1 MTGSEEDEPDLV
13 DAEAF
18 RAMADEC
25 GWSVHEFA
33 RFYVNGSRKE
43 LAGLAAADASRDLE
57 EVARLAHGARGSSAA
72 ACVPAM
78 AEVFSR
84 LEEAATR
91 GARGEVA
98 TALAKAGA
106 LLEEVLASL
115 TRRLG
120 SDEGG
125 QSPS

>member
-1 MTGSEEDEPDLV
+1 VTGPEEDEHELV

-18 RAMADEC
+18 RVMAGEC

-33 RFYVNGSRKE
+33 RFYAEGSRKE
-43 LAGLAAADASRDLE
+43 LAGLSAAVAGGDLQ

-78 AEVFSR
+78 AEAFYE
-84 LEEAATR
+84 LEEAAMR
-91 GARGEVA
+91 GARLEVA
-98 TALAKAGA
+98 AALARAGT
-106 LLEEVLASL
+106 LLAEVLAFL

-120 SDEGG
+120 PAEGG